1 MKSPGHREHP
11 EHKVNEKHLGQHV
24 KVEVDGE
31 VVADSRDVVEVEED
45 GHPRRYYFPRGDVKL
60 DKLARTE
67 TTTRCPFKGTAHYYG
82 VRTDGRTIDDAVW
95 TYEEPYEEHTGLKDR
110 LAFYAGDI
118 PGIVVNFL

>member
-11 EHKVNEKHLGQHV
+11 EHKVHEKHLGQHV

-45 GHPRRYYFPRGDVKL
+45 GYPPRYYFPRGDVKM
-60 DKLARTE
+60 DKLMRTD
-67 TTTRCPFKGTAHYYG
+67 TTYQCPFKGKAYYYA
-82 VRTDGRTIDDAVW
+82 VRTDGRTLPDSVW
-95 TYEEPYEEHTGLKDR
+95 TYEEPYEEHLDLKDR
-110 LAFYAGDI
+110 LAFCNGGI